1 MTDLLEI
8 CLWTLGLGVVAPFI
22 LEAYL
27 FFLDFFKRKFIFTEV
42 TRKDFLNK
50 RYHPFIDWI
59 EDNSKPMFSYLPIG
73 VRYHNPDHVP
83 SGIMV
88 NDFGFRDENI
98 KKPLPGQLSVLLMG
112 GSAAWGFGCIEDS
125 NTIAKKME
133 RMIQDNIDFF
143 PGKTSCRV
151 WNLAQ
156 VDGRIS
162 QDLVNLIIHGP
173 KLKPDIVIGFHGWNE
188 VVSSCIFNY
197 NTLNKWGVFFLNELE
212 GWVSPHYNPN
222 ETRDIAHAMKSWL
235 LKRSRLA
242 NLVFKTGTAQMPIP
256 ISARIK
262 GSSQVFVENINR
274 MKILCNGFNAQ
285 YFEFLQP
292 NAYFKKVK
300 SLDEKR
306 IIELYDHFR
315 PIEGGPKVGDE
326 LRKGGLYNEVL
337 KSDLLLS
344 TDVIDLSN
352 VFYDD
357 KKSCFYS
364 LVHCTEYGYEKLTQA
379 MFDCMVQQSKK
390 SRSE

>member
-1 MTDLLEI
+1 MESDLLKI
-8 CLWTLGLGVVAPFI
+8 GLMVLAFCIFLPFI
-22 LEAYL
+22 FEAYL
-27 FFLDFFKRKFIFTEV
+27 FLLDTFKRKFIFKEV

-50 RYHPFIDWI
+50 KYHPFVDWI
-59 EDNSKPMFSYLPIG
+59 EDHSKPMFNYLPIG
-73 VRYHNPDHVP
+73 VRYHNPDHIP
-83 SGIMV
+83 LNILV
-88 NDFGFRDENI
+88 NDFGFRDEEI
-98 KKPLPGQLSVLLMG
+98 KRPASGQLTVLLMG
-112 GSAAWGFGCIEDS
+112 GSAAWGFGCVEEA
-125 NTIAKKME
+125 NTIAKKIEKMFQE
-133 RMIQDNIDFF
+133 NLDFF
-143 PGKTSCRV
+143 PRKTSCKV

-173 KLKPDIVIGFHGWNE
+173 KLKPDIVIGIHGWNE
-188 VVSSCIFNY
+188 VASSFVYNY

-212 GWVSPHYNPN
+212 GWVSPHYSPN
-222 ETRDIAHAMKSWL
+222 QTRDIAHAMKNWL

-256 ISARIK
+256 ISERIK

-300 SLDEKR
+300 SHDEKL
-306 IIELYDHFR
+306 IIELYDYFR

-337 KSDLLLS
+337 ENDLLLS
-344 TDVIDLSN
+344 TDVIDLSK

-364 LVHCTEYGYEKLTQA
+364 LVHCTEYGYEKLAQA
-379 MFDCMVQQSKK
+379 IFDCVVQQSKK
-390 SRSE
+390 I